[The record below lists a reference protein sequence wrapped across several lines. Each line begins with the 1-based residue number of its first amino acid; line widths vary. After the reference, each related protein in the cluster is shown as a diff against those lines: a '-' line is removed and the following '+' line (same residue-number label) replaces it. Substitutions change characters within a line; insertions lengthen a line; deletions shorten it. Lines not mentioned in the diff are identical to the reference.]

1 MNPFAAV
8 VIGGAR
14 RVKADLVY
22 VLCYSDSFTIENV
35 RMHAK
40 YFLPMRQ
47 SLFYFSGAGKLCLA
61 HGLRQ
66 LTRDTKS
73 DVIC

>member
-8 VIGGAR
+8 AIGGAG

-22 VLCYSDSFTIENV
+22 DLCYSNSFTIENV

-47 SLFYFSGAGKLCLA
+47 SLFYF
-61 HGLRQ
+61 
-66 LTRDTKS
+66 
-73 DVIC
+73 